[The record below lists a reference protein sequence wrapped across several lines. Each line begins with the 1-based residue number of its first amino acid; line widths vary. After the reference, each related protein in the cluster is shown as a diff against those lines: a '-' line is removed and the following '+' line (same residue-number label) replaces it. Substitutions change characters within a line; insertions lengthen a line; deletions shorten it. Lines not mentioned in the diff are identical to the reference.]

1 MDLTWQMLFT
11 VAVTLGIA
19 TYAIK
24 KATYATKEGELRFG
38 AFMKVLGLICV
49 AFSVIPFY
57 VLLTGKYDVEKP
69 GETPALI
76 GLIIGFGFAAVF
88 ILAEALLVKGS
99 YNHHSI
105 TFSTPW
111 SGTKTE
117 RWEDL
122 ESIKFSGTFSWYLLK
137 FKSGKVMRLSSF
149 LNGHGHLLDF
159 LRSRGHEI

>member
-1 MDLTWQMLFT
+1 MLLTG
-11 VAVTLGIA
+11 AVTVGIA

-38 AFMKVLGLICV
+38 AFMKILGLMCV
-49 AFSVIPFY
+49 AFSVIPLY
-57 VLLTGKYDVEKP
+57 VLLTGNYDTDKSSEAR
-69 GETPALI
+69 ALI
-76 GLIIGFGFAAVF
+76 GIIISFGFAAAF
-88 ILAEALLVKGS
+88 ILAEALLAKGS

-105 TFSTPW
+105 IFSTPW

-122 ESIKFSGTFSWYLLK
+122 ESIKFSGTCSWYLLK
-137 FKSGKVMRLSSF
+137 FKSGKVIRLSSF

-159 LRSRGHEI
+159 VKARGHEF